1 MFERAIS
8 PDEVKDVVTQAE
20 MIEEYP
26 GDIPFPSILILG
38 FVDKRPVHVVAA
50 VDKKTDN
57 CYVIT
62 VYIPDASIWN
72 DDFRTRRSS

>member
-57 CYVIT
+57 CYVKT

-72 DDFRTRRSS
+72 DDFRIRRSS

>member
-62 VYIPDASIWN
+62 VYIPDASIWS